1 MKQILVLTINV
12 LLICS
17 TQKLTAQSSAD
28 EAAIIALLQQAVKD
42 RTTLSLAEVVKK
54 HWILDDKTA
63 LSISLR
69 DGAHF
74 QFDAEQLQQQT
85 IQPPPDHADAS
96 RDNFVVKVE
105 GNMAFAT
112 CHGKATLKESGNTLL
127 FFEIRV
133 LEKIN
138 GAWKIHISS
147 IHEYVKGG

>member
-1 MKQILVLTINV
+1 MKQLLVLTINV
-12 LLICS
+12 LLIC
-17 TQKLTAQSSAD
+17 TVQKAQAQQSAD
-28 EAAIIALLQQAVKD
+28 ETAIIALLQQAVKD

-74 QFDAEQLQQQT
+74 QFNAEQLQQQT
-85 IQPPPDHADAS
+85 ISPPPDHAEAS

-112 CHGKATLKESGNTLL
+112 CQGKATLKETGNTLY

-133 LEKIN
+133 LEKMN
-138 GAWKIHISS
+138 GVWKIHISS
-147 IHEYVKGG
+147 LHEYVKG